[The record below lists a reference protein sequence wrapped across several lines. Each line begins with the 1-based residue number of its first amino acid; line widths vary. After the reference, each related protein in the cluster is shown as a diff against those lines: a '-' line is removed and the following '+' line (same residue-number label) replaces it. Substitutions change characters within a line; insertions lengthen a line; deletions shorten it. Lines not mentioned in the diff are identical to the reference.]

1 MRNKLIELYTV
12 NIRLVEGGMDV
23 FEITYNTKTLF
34 SENAL
39 GRFPTC
45 KDIEKLNLVG
55 DFDNLN

>member
-39 GRFPTC
+39 GRFPTNQ
-45 KDIEKLNLVG
+45 DLEELNIVA
-55 DFDNLN
+55 DFDI

>member
-39 GRFPTC
+39 GRFPTNQDLEELNIVADS
-45 KDIEKLNLVG
+45 DI
-55 DFDNLN
+55 